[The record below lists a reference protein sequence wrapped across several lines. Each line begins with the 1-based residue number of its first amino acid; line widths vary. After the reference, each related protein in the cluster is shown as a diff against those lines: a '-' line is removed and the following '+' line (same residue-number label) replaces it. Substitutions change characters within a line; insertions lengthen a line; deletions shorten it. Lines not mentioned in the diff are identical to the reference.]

1 MDVSGMTLEG
11 FFLADYERMRERITE
26 LEGEV
31 KRLTPDGYGC
41 IDQHQTCDAVKVE
54 VASTYTLKEMVRNG
68 MGLDK
73 MRKAHGMANDDLW
86 AWATKRYRSSS
97 YGSMTQ
103 PIEVSHHKYQYTLT
117 FNETRGCHT
126 YVTDGNGN
134 AELIEIDQME
144 EQMVDNLSQWCRVE
158 YLDKLK
164 PAALSELRGHLES
177 AIMDLE
183 KKEQVEPVEEGGHEA
198 DE

>member
-1 MDVSGMTLEG
+1 MNVTGMTLEG

-68 MGLDK
+68 MELDK

-86 AWATKRYRSSS
+86 AWATKCYRSSS
-97 YGSMTQ
+97 YGSMTK
-103 PIEVSHHKYQYTLT
+103 PIEVSYHKYQYTLR

-126 YVTDGNGN
+126 YVTDGEGN
-134 AELIEIDQME
+134 SWLIEIDLME
-144 EQMVDNLSQWCRVE
+144 DLMENNLNNWCRE
-158 YLDKLK
+158 EHLEKLK
-164 PAALSELRGHLES
+164 KTALVVLRKNIELVIKE
-177 AIMDLE
+177 LE
-183 KKEQVEPVEEGGHEA
+183 KGQ
-198 DE
+198 